1 MGFQGAFMAI
11 YPVFAQYKPPVRC
24 ETIFDTQ
31 KEFRWSVQ
39 KQFLRRCNPLKNLI
53 QNIFIVSLLLIKLK
67 ILQQGLRFVR
77 TLEKMMTRNVIFVT
91 WLFLMI
97 VRRLRPLKK
106 FMNAQ
111 IEKVKLFYTLNLRV
125 VQTQAILFLN
135 SMSESVGSD
144 KERLWIQMTP
154 TQIDFESI

>member
-1 MGFQGAFMAI
+1 MTTTNKNDSDTPEQSDMQTAFAFDSIWEKIPHISCYQWKLLILVGMMGFQGAFMAI

-31 KEFRWSVQ
+31 KEFRSSVQ

-91 WLFLMI
+91 
-97 VRRLRPLKK
+97 
-106 FMNAQ
+106 
-111 IEKVKLFYTLNLRV
+111 
-125 VQTQAILFLN
+125 
-135 SMSESVGSD
+135 
-144 KERLWIQMTP
+144 
-154 TQIDFESI
+154 

>member
-1 MGFQGAFMAI
+1 MTTTNKNDLDTPEQSDMQTAFAFDSIWEKIPHISCYQWKLLILVGMMGFQGAFMAI

-97 VRRLRPLKK
+97 VRR
-106 FMNAQ
+106 
-111 IEKVKLFYTLNLRV
+111 
-125 VQTQAILFLN
+125 
-135 SMSESVGSD
+135 
-144 KERLWIQMTP
+144 
-154 TQIDFESI
+154 